1 MDYDQITVSDVAGV
15 EVYRG
20 VPPADLSRSIQSRP
34 GSSTWMGT
42 GLPAAGSCGLVEIWT
57 R

>member
-1 MDYDQITVSDVAGV
+1 MIEAEGVKEKASVAPSPLVTTPG
-15 EVYRG
+15 
-20 VPPADLSRSIQSRP
+20 ASI
-34 GSSTWMGT
+34 WMGT